1 MYINVKT
8 KNFVETPVQITH
20 TLQKSTF
27 NLPLSDNNRLKEYK
41 MFILDIHAVTT
52 ICMCWAKSSYRW
64 KFGMPFDKT
73 SNIWSL
79 SAIQIWRPVPYPSW
93 LRLSKPGVRAC
104 LFRLSHHHLAELVKV
119 HGAAAVLVQ
128 LLNDAVQFFI
138 CERGQELPDESSQ
151 CFGGDVAQSLLVVD
165 PEGVLEFSLHGL
177 DVGVLHQEGGA
188 QLTKFTKLDLTGPVL
203 VNFFQKLLELL
214 LAGPESH
221 GPHDLVQVVGGQK
234 LLLLCVEQVEAHLET
249 LDLIDGEA
257 GGFSHLVKVNI
268 SVGVG
273 LGHSETVSGS

>member
-79 SAIQIWRPVPYPSW
+79 SAIQIWRLVPYLSW

-151 CFGGDVAQSLLVVD
+151 CLGGDVAQPLLVVD

-203 VNFFQKLLELL
+203 VK
-214 LAGPESH
+214 
-221 GPHDLVQVVGGQK
+221 VVGGQK
-234 LLLLCVEQVEAHLET
+234 LLLLRVEQVEAHLET